1 MGLWAAVVALL
12 DANLAKKLP
21 SPSLVDDFTDKVHY
35 VFSNISVYSCKDTAQ
50 TTGA

>member
-12 DANLAKKLP
+12 VANLTKTLP
-21 SPSLVDDFTDKVHY
+21 SPSVLDDFTGKVH